1 MPSCIWACRCI
12 CIWNDGNMGFSGNI
26 PVTFD
31 LTWSLPRTEWLAE
44 SQLYLGVNSRIACV
58 PLTLSVR
65 IYTRHPVH
73 LHLHPVHLRPV
84 HLHLNPAQVL
94 QVFTPTPQLLH
105 FAMTCHFFVCDWG
118 AKVVRNPVCNCTSW
132 EFRRLRNESKVPD
145 DQTVNRLLAAAQL
158 KSPCAAVLGPTL

>member
-1 MPSCIWACRCI
+1 M
-12 CIWNDGNMGFSGNI
+12 
-26 PVTFD
+26 
-31 LTWSLPRTEWLAE
+31 
-44 SQLYLGVNSRIACV
+44 

-84 HLHLNPAQVL
+84 HLHLSPAQVL

-158 KSPCAAVLGPTL
+158 KSPCAGSHLIRTLFIAAESCGFHLMRTLFIAAESLCRTFPLLS